1 MLDGMS
7 RHYVGRDCEDP
18 GVPRHVVQEVETAVQ
33 PIANISECQVHILAD
48 QSLALYTRLRILA
61 WHSRQNEIS
70 QCYCNLYCC
79 GSQVIH

>member
-7 RHYVGRDCEDP
+7 RHNVRRDCEDT
-18 GVPRHVVQEVETAVQ
+18 GVSRHVVQEVETAVQ
-33 PIANISECQVHILAD
+33 PIANINECQVHIPAG
-48 QSLALYTRLRILA
+48 QSLTLYTQLPIVA
-61 WHSRQNEIS
+61 WHSRQNKLS